1 MSRRRPLA
9 VLGLL
14 LALALAPA
22 AHAEGR
28 PPDAGGTVCTYRVA
42 EAPPYDTPQGHVRVH
57 YVADPADRDSPAPTS
72 TRVGGVPDWVVS
84 VGELAEAAWARE
96 TALGF
101 PPPPAD
107 DGDGAERGGDAR
119 YDIYVCDLASHDLG
133 ELAATVADPPGSGF
147 SYIVVDND
155 YAPAEVAPLTT
166 AGVEQLRVTLAHE
179 LFHAIQIGEGRGRL
193 PEWLAEATA
202 VWMEGIVAPPDVD
215 REIYRVALG
224 GAGTEEPYWQ
234 GGDLHEYGAW
244 WLIAQLER
252 AHPGFVR
259 RLLALAASRGDD
271 DPRGLRLLARAAGRP
286 ANARGR
292 LRALR
297 ARRPRRSAGG
307 QGPAGSPHRQAGRR
321 EAISSCARACEPLGL
336 RLWRV
341 PTAAGPVTLRRA
353 GALRLGVVVRRGSRE
368 FVLSHGALRV
378 SGGRGVAADPGHR
391 RRGQRAGRPD
401 RSRHPWVGLCTM
413 GGKGPHLV
421 DLHGGGCNLQ
431 KSAYARAV
439 PAELRIC
446 GT

>member
-9 VLGLL
+9 ALALL
-14 LALALAPA
+14 LTLGLAPA

-57 YVADPADRDSPAPTS
+57 YVADPADRDSPAPAS
-72 TRVGGVPDWVVS
+72 TRVGGVPDWIVS

-155 YAPAEVAPLTT
+155 YAAAEVAPLTT
-166 AGVEQLRVTLAHE
+166 TGLGQLRVTLAHE
-179 LFHAIQIGEGRGRL
+179 LFHAIQIGTGRGRL
-193 PEWLAEATA
+193 PEWLAEASA

-215 REIYRVALG
+215 REIYLVALG

-234 GGDLHEYGAW
+234 SGDLHSYGAW
-244 WLIAQLER
+244 WLVAQLER
-252 AHPGFVR
+252 AHPGFAR
-259 RLLALAASRGDD
+259 RLLALAGSRGDD
-271 DPRGLRLLARAAGRP
+271 DPRGLRLLARAVGGKRALEAAFARFGRDALDDP
-286 ANARGR
+286 LVGK
-292 LRALR
+292 ALR
-297 ARRPRRSAGG
+297 ARRTARLAPGG
-307 QGPAGSPHRQAGRR
+307 RLVL
-321 EAISSCARACEPLGL
+321 RAHVEPLGL

-341 PTAAGPVTLRRA
+341 PTAATAVTLRRT
-353 GALRLGVVVRRGSRE
+353 GALHLAVVVRRGSRE
-368 FVLSHGALRV
+368 FVLPPHGALRV
-378 SGGRGVAADPGHR
+378 EGGQGALLILAAGGAGAAQGLRVALTASG
-391 RRGQRAGRPD
+391 
-401 RSRHPWVGLCTM
+401 
-413 GGKGPHLV
+413 
-421 DLHGGGCNLQ
+421 
-431 KSAYARAV
+431 
-439 PAELRIC
+439 
-446 GT
+446 

>member
-1 MSRRRPLA
+1 M
-9 VLGLL
+9 
-14 LALALAPA
+14 
-22 AHAEGR
+22 
-28 PPDAGGTVCTYRVA
+28 
-42 EAPPYDTPQGHVRVH
+42 H
-57 YVADPADRDSPAPTS
+57 YVADPADRDSPAAAS

-96 TALGF
+96 TALGY
-101 PPPPAD
+101 PAPPAD

-155 YAPAEVAPLTT
+155 YAAAEVAPLTT

-193 PEWLAEATA
+193 PEWLAEASA

-215 REIYRVALG
+215 RDIYRVALG

-252 AHPGFVR
+252 THAGFVR
-259 RLLALAASRGDD
+259 RLLALAGGRGDD
-271 DPRGLRLLARAAGRP
+271 DPRGLRLAARAAGSRRTLE
-286 ANARGR
+286 AAFATFARRALDDPLVGK
-292 LRALR
+292 ALR
-297 ARRPRRSAGG
+297 ARRTARLGAGG
-307 QGPAGSPHRQAGRR
+307 HLVL
-321 EAISSCARACEPLGL
+321 RAHVEPLSL
-336 RLWRV
+336 RLWRC
-341 PTAAGPVTLRRA
+341 PLRRA
-353 GALRLGVVVRRGSRE
+353 PSRCGAPARCASRVDRAAGLRASSR
-368 FVLSHGALRV
+368 SGARPAV
-378 SGGRGVAADPGHR
+378 GGRTGAAADPGDR
-391 RRGQRAGRPD
+391 RCGRRAGHPARAQ
-401 RSRHPWVGLCTM
+401 RSRVALCTM
-413 GGKGPHLV
+413 GDKDPHLV
-421 DLHGGGCNLQ
+421 DFHGGGCNLQ

>member
-14 LALALAPA
+14 LTLALAPA

-28 PPDAGGTVCTYRVA
+28 PPDAGGTICTYRVA

-57 YVADPADRDSPAPTS
+57 YVADPADRDSPAPAS
-72 TRVGGVPDWVVS
+72 TRVGGVPDWVIS

-96 TALGF
+96 TALGY
-101 PPPPAD
+101 PAPPAD
-107 DGDGAERGGDAR
+107 DSDGAERGGDAR

-155 YAPAEVAPLTT
+155 YAAAEVAPLTT

-193 PEWLAEATA
+193 PEWLAEASA

-224 GAGTEEPYWQ
+224 GSSTEEPYWQ

-252 AHPGFVR
+252 THAGFVR
-259 RLLALAASRGDD
+259 RLLALAGGRGDD
-271 DPRGLRLLARAAGRP
+271 DPRGLRLAARAAGSRRTLES
-286 ANARGR
+286 AFATFARHALDDPLVGK
-292 LRALR
+292 ALR
-297 ARRPRRSAGG
+297 ARRTTRLGSGG
-307 QGPAGSPHRQAGRR
+307 HLVLR
-321 EAISSCARACEPLGL
+321 ARVEPLSL

-341 PTAAGPVTLRRA
+341 PAATGAITLRRT
-353 GALRLGVVVRRGSRE
+353 GALRPGVVVRRGSRE
-368 FVLSHGALRV
+368 FTLTRGALRLRGGQGPLLILV
-378 SGGRGVAADPGHR
+378 IGGAGGAQDVRLALSASG
-391 RRGQRAGRPD
+391 
-401 RSRHPWVGLCTM
+401 
-413 GGKGPHLV
+413 
-421 DLHGGGCNLQ
+421 
-431 KSAYARAV
+431 
-439 PAELRIC
+439 
-446 GT
+446 